1 MTRRGAARSALDLRL
16 HPLDP
21 LGNVTMSF
29 RIPTLLYIFAISM
42 KEMTHKGKIV
52 DRAGRFTL
60 IDTGVG
66 TYAVGLSGRGFG
78 QDSLSSFFD
87 LGGRS
92 WDKDPQSV
100 AGLSIVPWGP
110 DDQMPRMVRDLL
122 EKNNIG
128 PGILQRKLGL
138 IYGQG
143 VQLYRIHPV
152 QLPDGSGAEMQQ
164 EWTQDTEVQ
173 SWLDTWDYQRYA
185 RECLTEYLHM
195 GGHFTKY
202 QCAKSVRIGKA
213 WIHSLKCLPSADC
226 RLVWPDPKRT
236 PSLGDITEILVGDM
250 ERWRQ
255 LQVFPRFDK
264 WYPTKSEAAVDYH
277 SLRSFGRNLYAI
289 SSFHGSIP
297 WMQDANDIAEIVRA
311 LNDNVIAAAYIVHEP
326 QAYWR
331 EKQMAIEADHPD
343 WSDQQVNK
351 QLDKLR
357 DQITRQIADVMAGK
371 RNAGK
376 FFTCVDFVDDQGHV
390 QEWKIEP
397 IELNLDKY
405 IQAQKDISRMAD
417 SATTSAMGLS
427 PALSNIIIDGK
438 SDSGSQMLYALK
450 IFYGADTTI
459 PEQITLEALNNA
471 LRINFPG
478 KRDLFFG
485 FYHKIIQKE
494 DNVSAGDRAVNQ
506 Q

>member
-1 MTRRGAARSALDLRL
+1 
-16 HPLDP
+16 
-21 LGNVTMSF
+21 MS
-29 RIPTLLYIFAISM
+29 
-42 KEMTHKGKIV
+42 KENSIKGEIV
-52 DRAGRFTL
+52 DRAGRFAMV
-60 IDTGVG
+60 DTGVG
-66 TYAVGLSGRGFG
+66 TYAVGMSSRFG
-78 QDSLSSFFD
+78 AQSLSTFFD

-100 AGLSIVPWGP
+100 GGVSIVPWGP

-128 PGILQRKLGL
+128 PGILARKQGL

-143 VQLYRIHPV
+143 VQLYRTKVENNEVI
-152 QLPDGSGAEMQQ
+152 Q
-164 EWTQDTEVQ
+164 EWTQDEEIQ
-173 SWLDTWDYQRYA
+173 AWLNSWDYRRYI
-185 RECLTEYLHM
+185 REALTEYLHL

-202 QCAKSVRIGKA
+202 QCAKSVRIGKP
-213 WIHSLKCLPSADC
+213 WIHSLRCIPSADC
-226 RLVWPDPKRT
+226 RLVWPDPQRT
-236 PSLGDITEILVGDM
+236 PSIDDITEILTGDL

-255 LQVFPRFDK
+255 LEVFPRFDK
-264 WYPTKSEAAVDYH
+264 WHPTDHEAAIQYH
-277 SLRSFGRNLYAI
+277 SLRSFGRNIYAI

-326 QAYWR
+326 HAYWA
-331 EKQMAIEADHPD
+331 EKRNAIVQDHPEWTD
-343 WSDQQVNK
+343 ATVDAE
-351 QLDKLR
+351 LDKLR
-357 DQITRQIADVMAGK
+357 DRITRQIADVMAGK
-371 RNAGK
+371 QNAGK
-376 FFTCVDFVDDQGHV
+376 FFTCVDFVDDMGHE
-390 QEWKIEP
+390 QSWKIEP

-450 IFYGADTTI
+450 IFYGADTVI
-459 PEQITLEALNNA
+459 PEQIVLEAINDA
-471 LRINFPG
+471 IRINFPE
-478 KRDLFFG
+478 KKDLFLG
-485 FYHKIIQKE
+485 FYHKTIQKE
-494 DNVSAGDRAVNQ
+494 DNVSAGDRMTNQ

>member
-1 MTRRGAARSALDLRL
+1 MASKA
-16 HPLDP
+16 
-21 LGNVTMSF
+21 
-29 RIPTLLYIFAISM
+29 
-42 KEMTHKGKIV
+42 KIK
-52 DRAGRFTL
+52 DKAGRFTL
-60 IDTGVG
+60 VDTSVG
-66 TYAVGLSGRGFG
+66 TYAVSLSGRGFG
-78 QDSLSSFFD
+78 EQSLSSFFD

-128 PGILQRKLGL
+128 PGILARKLGL

-143 VQLYRIHPV
+143 VQLYRIHSQPS
-152 QLPDGSGAEMQQ
+152 QDGGGSEMQQ
-164 EWTQDTEVQ
+164 EWMQDSEVQ
-173 SWLDTWDYQRYA
+173 AWLNTWDYQRYV
-185 RECLTEYLHM
+185 REALTEYLHM

-202 QCAKSVRIGKA
+202 QMGKAVRIGKP
-213 WIHSLKCLPSADC
+213 WVSRLECLPSADC
-226 RLVWPDPKRT
+226 RLVWPDTNRT
-236 PSLGDITEILVGDM
+236 PSLADIREILVGDM

-264 WYPTKSEAAVDYH
+264 WHPTEHEAAVDYH

-331 EKQMAIEADHPD
+331 EKQMAIEADHPE
-343 WSDQQVNK
+343 WTDQQVVK
-351 QLDKLR
+351 QLDTLR
-357 DQITRQIADVMAGK
+357 DNITRQIADVMAGK
-371 RNAGK
+371 HNAGK
-376 FFTCVDFVDDQGHV
+376 FFTCVDFVDDQGNH

-450 IFYGADTTI
+450 IFYGADTVI
-459 PEQITLEALNNA
+459 PEQIVLEALNNA
-471 LRINFPG
+471 LRINFPSKQG
-478 KRDLFFG
+478 LFFG
-485 FYHKIIQKE
+485 FYHKTIQKE
-494 DNVSAGDRAVNQ
+494 DNVSAGDRMTNQ

>member
-1 MTRRGAARSALDLRL
+1 MA
-16 HPLDP
+16 
-21 LGNVTMSF
+21 
-29 RIPTLLYIFAISM
+29 
-42 KEMTHKGKIV
+42 KEMIQNGKIV
-52 DRAGRFTL
+52 DRAGKFL
-60 IDTGVG
+60 MVDTGVG
-66 TYAVGLSGRGFG
+66 TYAVALSGR
-78 QDSLSSFFD
+78 QQSLSSFFD
-87 LGGRS
+87 FGGRS
-92 WDKDPQSV
+92 WDKDPLSV
-100 AGLSIVPWGP
+100 GGVSIVPWGP

-128 PGILQRKLGL
+128 PGILARKLGL

-143 VQLYRIHPV
+143 VRPYRLAVTPAAS
-152 QLPDGSGAEMQQ
+152 PSPASSPSSPSAPSAPGGSSHGEASQGPSAPAGSELHRQ
-164 EWTQDTEVQ
+164 WTDDPEVQ
-173 SWLDTWDYQRYA
+173 SWLDTWDYRRYVRDA
-185 RECLTEYLHM
+185 LTEYLHM
-195 GGHFTKY
+195 GGHFTRY
-202 QCAKSVRIGKA
+202 QCAKSVRIGKP
-213 WIHSLKCLPSADC
+213 WIHSLRCLPSADC
-226 RLVWPDPKRT
+226 RLVWPDPSHT
-236 PSLGDITEILVGDM
+236 PMSLDDIREVLYGDM

-255 LQVFPRFDK
+255 LQLFPVFDK
-264 WYPTKSEAAVDYH
+264 WHPTAHEVAIGYH

-326 QAYWR
+326 QAYWAD
-331 EKQMAIEADHPD
+331 KQTAMMNDHPD
-343 WSDQQVNK
+343 WSDQRIATEV
-351 QLDKLR
+351 DKLR
-357 DQITRQIADVMAGK
+357 DKITRQIADVMAGK
-371 RNAGK
+371 QNAGK
-376 FFTCVDFVDDQGHV
+376 FFTCVDFVDDQGNR

-459 PEQITLEALNNA
+459 PEQIVLEALNDA
-471 LRINFPG
+471 LHINFPE
-478 KRDLFFG
+478 KRDLWLG
-485 FYHKIIQKE
+485 FYHKTIQKE
-494 DNVSAGDRAVNQ
+494 DNVSASNRMTNQ

>member
-1 MTRRGAARSALDLRL
+1 MKRE
-16 HPLDP
+16 
-21 LGNVTMSF
+21 TM
-29 RIPTLLYIFAISM
+29 IN
-42 KEMTHKGKIV
+42 GKIV
-52 DRAGRFTL
+52 DRAGRFTMV
-60 IDTGVG
+60 DTGVG
-66 TYAVGLSGRGFG
+66 TYAVGLSCRGFG
-78 QDSLSSFFD
+78 EQTLSTFFD
-87 LGGRS
+87 LDGRS
-92 WDKDPQSV
+92 WDKDPQTVGGV
-100 AGLSIVPWGP
+100 AIVPWGP

-143 VQLYRIHPV
+143 VRLYRNVVVTPQSVSGGSSHGEASQGPSAPAGSSEV
-152 QLPDGSGAEMQQ
+152 QQQ
-164 EWTQDTEVQ
+164 WTDDPEVQ
-173 SWLDTWDYQRYA
+173 SWLDTWDYQRYV
-185 RECLTEYLHM
+185 REALTEYLHM

-213 WIHSLKCLPSADC
+213 WVHSLQCLPSADC

-236 PSLGDITEILVGDM
+236 PSLDDIREVLYGDM

-255 LQVFPRFDK
+255 LQLFPVFDK
-264 WYPTKSEAAVDYH
+264 WHPTEHEAAIGYH

-331 EKQMAIEADHPD
+331 EKQMAMEADNPE
-343 WSDQQVNK
+343 WTDQQVATEM
-351 QLDKLR
+351 DKLR
-357 DQITRQIADVMAGK
+357 DKITRQIADVMAGK
-371 RNAGK
+371 QNAGK
-376 FFTCVDFVDDQGHV
+376 FFTCVDFTDDQGHT

-450 IFYGADTTI
+450 IFYGADTVI
-459 PEQITLEALNNA
+459 PEQIVLEALNDA
-471 LRINFPG
+471 LRINFPQ

-485 FYHKIIQKE
+485 FYHKTIQKE
-494 DNVSAGDRAVNQ
+494 DNVSAGDRMTNQ

>member
-1 MTRRGAARSALDLRL
+1 MK
-16 HPLDP
+16 
-21 LGNVTMSF
+21 
-29 RIPTLLYIFAISM
+29 
-42 KEMTHKGKIV
+42 KEMTQKGKII
-52 DRAGRFTL
+52 DRAGRFAMV
-60 IDTGVG
+60 DTGVG
-66 TYAVGLSGRGFG
+66 TYAVGMSSRFG
-78 QDSLSSFFD
+78 AHDISSFFD

-100 AGLSIVPWGP
+100 GGVSIVPWGP

-128 PGILQRKLGL
+128 PGILARKLGL

-143 VQLYRIHPV
+143 VQLYRIVV
-152 QLPDGSGAEMQQ
+152 QDNEVQQ
-164 EWTQDTEVQ
+164 EWTQDSEIQ
-173 SWLDTWDYQRYA
+173 AWLESWDYQRYV
-185 RECLTEYLHM
+185 REALTEYLHM

-202 QCAKSVRIGKA
+202 QCAKSVRIGKP
-213 WIHSLKCLPSADC
+213 WIHSLKCIPSADC
-226 RLVWPDPKRT
+226 RLVWPDPHRT
-236 PSLGDITEILVGDM
+236 PTLDDITEILVGDM

-255 LQVFPRFDK
+255 LQIFPRFDK
-264 WYPTKSEAAVDYH
+264 WHPTDHEAAVQYH

-311 LNDNVIAAAYIVHEP
+311 LNDNVIAAAYMVHEP
-326 QAYWR
+326 QAYWH
-331 EKQMAIEADHPD
+331 EKQVAIEADHPE
-343 WSDQQVNK
+343 WTEQQVAK
-351 QLDKLR
+351 ELDMLR
-357 DQITRQIADVMAGK
+357 DKITRQIADVMAGK
-371 RNAGK
+371 HNAGK
-376 FFTCVDFVDDQGHV
+376 FFTCVDFTDDQGTL
-390 QEWKIEP
+390 QSWKIEP

-450 IFYGADTTI
+450 IFYGADTVI
-459 PEQITLEALNNA
+459 PEQIVLEALNDA
-471 LRINFPG
+471 IRINFPQ
-478 KRDLFFG
+478 KRDLFLG
-485 FYHKIIQKE
+485 FYHKTIQKE
-494 DNVSAGDRAVNQ
+494 DNVSAGDRMTNQ

>member
-1 MTRRGAARSALDLRL
+1 
-16 HPLDP
+16 
-21 LGNVTMSF
+21 
-29 RIPTLLYIFAISM
+29 M
-42 KEMTHKGKIV
+42 KREMTTNGKIV
-52 DRAGRFTL
+52 DRAGRFAMV
-60 IDTGVG
+60 DTGVG
-66 TYAVGLSGRGFG
+66 TYAVGLSSRGFG
-78 QDSLSSFFD
+78 EQSLSSFFD

-100 AGLSIVPWGP
+100 GGVSVVPWGP

-143 VQLYRIHPV
+143 VRLYRPIVTPSAPGGSSHGEASQGPSAPAGSTEV
-152 QLPDGSGAEMQQ
+152 QQQ
-164 EWTQDTEVQ
+164 WTDDPAVQ
-173 SWLDTWDYQRYA
+173 SWLDTWDYRRYV
-185 RECLTEYLHM
+185 REALTEYLHM

-202 QCAKSVRIGKA
+202 QCAKSVRIGKP
-213 WIHSLKCLPSADC
+213 WIHSLQCLPSADC
-226 RLVWPDPKRT
+226 RLVWPDPSRT
-236 PSLGDITEILVGDM
+236 PTLDDIREVLVGDM

-255 LQVFPRFDK
+255 LQIFPVFDK
-264 WYPTKSEAAVDYH
+264 WHPTAHEAAVGYH

-331 EKQMAIEADHPD
+331 EKQMAMEADNPD
-343 WSDQQVNK
+343 WTDQK
-351 QLDKLR
+351 ILTEMDRLR
-357 DQITRQIADVMAGK
+357 DKITRQIADVMAGK
-371 RNAGK
+371 QNAGK
-376 FFTCVDFVDDQGHV
+376 FFTCVDFVDDQGNR

-450 IFYGADTTI
+450 IFYGADTVI
-459 PEQITLEALNNA
+459 PEQIVLEALNDA
-471 LRINFPG
+471 LHINFPE
-478 KRDLFFG
+478 KRDLWLG
-485 FYHKIIQKE
+485 FYHKTIQKE
-494 DNVSAGDRAVNQ
+494 DNVSARDRMTNQ

>member
-1 MTRRGAARSALDLRL
+1 M
-16 HPLDP
+16 
-21 LGNVTMSF
+21 NKMMSN
-29 RIPTLLYIFAISM
+29 
-42 KEMTHKGKIV
+42 KGKII
-52 DRAGRFTL
+52 DKAGQFSL
-60 IDTGVG
+60 VDTGTG
-66 TYAVGLSGRGFG
+66 TYAIGMSSRFG
-78 QDSLSSFFD
+78 AQSLSTFFD

-100 AGLSIVPWGP
+100 GGVSIVPWGP

-128 PGILQRKLGL
+128 PGILTRKQGL

-143 VQLYRIHPV
+143 VQLYRTKIEDNEV
-152 QLPDGSGAEMQQ
+152 IQ
-164 EWTQDTEVQ
+164 EWTQDEEIQ
-173 SWLDTWDYQRYA
+173 AWLNTWDYKRYV
-185 RECLTEYLHM
+185 REALTEYLHLS
-195 GGHFTKY
+195 GHFTKY
-202 QCAKSVRIGKA
+202 QCAKSVRIGKP
-213 WIHSLKCLPSADC
+213 WIHSLECIPSADC
-226 RLVWPDPKRT
+226 RFVWPDLQRT
-236 PSLGDITEILVGDM
+236 PSLDDITELLVGDM

-255 LQVFPRFDK
+255 LQTFPRFDK
-264 WYPTKSEAAVDYH
+264 WHPTDHEAAIQYH

-326 QAYWR
+326 QTYWR
-331 EKQMAIEADHPD
+331 EKQMAIEMDHPD
-343 WSDQQVNK
+343 WTDQQVAKEINR
-351 QLDKLR
+351 QR
-357 DQITRQIADVMAGK
+357 DNVTRQIADVMAGK
-371 RNAGK
+371 HNAGK
-376 FFTCVDFVDDQGHV
+376 FFTCVDFIDDQGHE
-390 QEWKIEP
+390 QQWKIEP

-450 IFYGADTTI
+450 IFYGADTVI
-459 PEQITLEALNNA
+459 PEQIVLEALNDA
-471 LRINFPG
+471 LRINFPE

-485 FYHKIIQKE
+485 FYHKTIQKE
-494 DNVSAGDRAVNQ
+494 DNVSAGDRMTNQ

>member
-1 MTRRGAARSALDLRL
+1 
-16 HPLDP
+16 
-21 LGNVTMSF
+21 
-29 RIPTLLYIFAISM
+29 M
-42 KEMTHKGKIV
+42 KQETIRNGKII
-52 DRAGRFTL
+52 DRVGRFSMV
-60 IDTGVG
+60 DTAVG
-66 TYAVGLSGRGFG
+66 TYAVAMSGRTDE
-78 QDSLSSFFD
+78 QWMSTFFNM
-87 LGGRS
+87 GRRS

-100 AGLSIVPWGP
+100 GGVNVVPWGP

-128 PGILQRKLGL
+128 PGILARKLGL

-143 VQLYRIHPV
+143 VQLYRTQVTGNEV
-152 QLPDGSGAEMQQ
+152 QR
-164 EWTQDTEVQ
+164 EWVQDTEVQ
-173 SWLDTWDYQRYA
+173 AWLNTWNYQQYV
-185 RECLTEYLHM
+185 REALTEYLHM

-202 QCAKSVRIGKA
+202 QCGKAVRIGRA
-213 WIHSLKCLPSADC
+213 WIHSLSCLPSADC
-226 RLVWPDPKRT
+226 RLVWPDLKQT
-236 PSLGDITEILVGDM
+236 PTLDDVREVLVGDM

-255 LQVFPRFDK
+255 LQLFPVFDK
-264 WYPTKSEAAVDYH
+264 WHPTRSEAAVGYH

-311 LNDNVIAAAYIVHEP
+311 LNDNIIAAAYIVHEP
-326 QAYWR
+326 QAYWQ
-331 EKQMAIEADHPD
+331 EKRMAIEMDHPEWTD
-343 WSDQQVNK
+343 AQVAK
-351 QLDKLR
+351 KLDELR

-371 RNAGK
+371 QNAGK
-376 FFTCVDFVDDQGHV
+376 FFTCVDFVDDQGNQ

-459 PEQITLEALNNA
+459 PEQVVLEALNDA
-471 LRINFPG
+471 LHINFPG
-478 KRDLFFG
+478 KSDLQLG
-485 FYHKIIQKE
+485 FYHKTIQKE
-494 DNVSAGDRAVNQ
+494 DNVSAGDRMTNQ

>member
-1 MTRRGAARSALDLRL
+1 
-16 HPLDP
+16 
-21 LGNVTMSF
+21 
-29 RIPTLLYIFAISM
+29 M
-42 KEMTHKGKIV
+42 KNGKII
-52 DRAGRFTL
+52 DRAGRFAMV
-60 IDTGVG
+60 DTSTG
-66 TYAVGLSGRGFG
+66 TYAIGMSSRFG
-78 QDSLSSFFD
+78 AQSLSTFFD

-100 AGLSIVPWGP
+100 GGVSVVPWGP

-128 PGILQRKLGL
+128 PGILARKLGL

-143 VQLYRIHPV
+143 VQLYRTKV
-152 QLPDGSGAEMQQ
+152 ENNEVVQ
-164 EWTQDTEVQ
+164 EWTQDDEIQ
-173 SWLDTWDYQRYA
+173 AWLDTWDYQRYV
-185 RECLTEYLHM
+185 RQCLTEYLHM

-202 QCAKSVRIGKA
+202 QSAKSVRIGKP
-213 WIHSLKCLPSADC
+213 WIHSLKCIPSADC
-226 RLVWPDPKRT
+226 RLVWPDPHRT
-236 PSLGDITEILVGDM
+236 PSLDDITEILVGDM

-255 LQVFPRFDK
+255 LEIYPRFDK
-264 WYPTKSEAAVDYH
+264 WHPTAHEAAIQYH

-326 QAYWR
+326 QAYWQ
-331 EKQMAIEADHPD
+331 EKKMGIIDDHPEWTD
-343 WSDQQVNK
+343 AQVSK
-351 QLDKLR
+351 ELDKLR

-371 RNAGK
+371 HNAGK
-376 FFTCVDFVDDQGHV
+376 FFTCVDFVDDQGHE
-390 QEWKIEP
+390 QSWNIEP

-405 IQAQKDISRMAD
+405 IAAQKDISKMAD

-427 PALSNIIIDGK
+427 PALANIIIDGK

-450 IFYGADTTI
+450 IFYGADTVI
-459 PEQITLEALNNA
+459 PEQIVLEAINDA
-471 LRINFPG
+471 IRINFPQ
-478 KRDLFFG
+478 KKDLFLG
-485 FYHKIIQKE
+485 FYHKTIQKE
-494 DNVSAGDRAVNQ
+494 DNVSAGDRMTNQ